1 MIPTYAIRFYRIYD
15 VGEEIDLAA
24 LETALASSMA
34 IARTGFVRVRP
45 TSMTMDEP
53 PLLLHLQP
61 AYAEVGGI
69 GCTFT
74 VVTRVFDFG
83 AVSICLIYGEKDAP
97 ASALQEAATRFT
109 GHDGL
114 DPLFTAALQQVRA
127 ILSPIVGDRSIDQD
141 FYDDYTIY
149 VSERLDESVD
159 PVALL
164 LGEKEDFSP
173 EIRQETLQNQLSYA
187 RDDRAILSWNG
198 AILISPQPPSDII
211 ELIEF
216 AAVQV
221 LELRFYDR
229 GLSRQMEKM
238 YDDIERA
245 DTLFWYSKVRQ
256 YRTLMKVLM
265 KTQTEV
271 SEIIEKV
278 NNLIKITD
286 DVYYA
291 RVYAMALKVLR
302 SQQWTE
308 SLNRRIGIIR
318 ENYGML
324 SDEVNV
330 QHSNFLEWV
339 VIILIAIEVI
349 LFLPSTL
356 H

>member
-1 MIPTYAIRFYRIYD
+1 MYAIRFYRIYD
-15 VGEEIDLAA
+15 IGEEIDLGD
-24 LETALASSMA
+24 LEKALASSMA

-45 TSMTMDEP
+45 TSMTIEEP
-53 PLLLHLQP
+53 PLLLRLQP
-61 AYAEVGGI
+61 AYAETGGA

-74 VVTRVFDFG
+74 VVSRVFDFG
-83 AVSICLIYGEKDAP
+83 AVSICLILEEMNAP
-97 ASALQEAATRFT
+97 ASALQDAADRFS
-109 GHDGL
+109 GNGVL
-114 DPLFTAALQQVRA
+114 DPHFSAALQQVRA
-127 ILSPIVGDRSIDQD
+127 ILAPNVGDRSIDED

-149 VSERLDESVD
+149 LSERLDESID

-198 AILISPQPPSDII
+198 AILISPQPPSDLI

-229 GLSRQMEKM
+229 ELSRQMEKM
-238 YDDIERA
+238 YDDIEVA
-245 DTLFWYSKVRQ
+245 DRLFWYSKVRQ
-256 YRTLMKVLM
+256 YHSLMKVLM
-265 KTQTEV
+265 RTQTEV
-271 SEIIEKV
+271 SEIVEKV
-278 NNLIKITD
+278 NNLIKITE

-318 ENYGML
+318 ENYRML
-324 SDEVNV
+324 SDEVDV

-339 VIILIAIEVI
+339 VIILIAFEVA
-349 LFLPSTL
+349 LFLPSAL

>member
-1 MIPTYAIRFYRIYD
+1 VYAIRFYRIYD
-15 VGEEIDLAA
+15 IGEEIDLGA
-24 LETALASSMA
+24 LEKALASSMA

-45 TSMTMDEP
+45 TSMTIEEP
-53 PLLLHLQP
+53 PLLLRLQP
-61 AYAEVGGI
+61 AYAETGGD
-69 GCTFT
+69 GYTLS
-74 VVTRVFDFG
+74 VVARVFDFG
-83 AVSICLIYGEKDAP
+83 AVSICLIIEEMNAP
-97 ASALQEAATRFT
+97 ASALQDAADHCS
-109 GHDGL
+109 GDGVL
-114 DPLFTAALQQVRA
+114 DPHFSCALQQVLE
-127 ILSPIVGDRSIDQD
+127 ILAPIVGDRSIDED

-149 VSERLDESVD
+149 LSERLDESID

-187 RDDRAILSWNG
+187 RGDRAILSWNG
-198 AILISPQPPSDII
+198 AILISPQPPSDLI

-229 GLSRQMEKM
+229 ELSRQLEKM
-238 YDDIERA
+238 YDDIELA
-245 DTLFWYSKVRQ
+245 DTLFWYSRIRQ
-256 YRTLMKVLM
+256 YHSLMKVLM
-265 KTQTEV
+265 QTQTEV
-271 SEIIEKV
+271 SEIVEKV
-278 NNLIKITD
+278 NNLIKITE

-302 SQQWTE
+302 SHQWTE

-318 ENYGML
+318 ENYRML
-324 SDEVNV
+324 SDEVDV

-339 VIILIAIEVI
+339 VIILIAIEVA
-349 LFLPSTL
+349 LFLPTAL

>member
-1 MIPTYAIRFYRIYD
+1 LYAIRYYRIYD
-15 VGEEIDLAA
+15 VGEEIDLGA
-24 LETALASSMA
+24 LEKALASSMA

-45 TSMTMDEP
+45 TSMTMEEP
-53 PLLLHLQP
+53 PLLLRLQP
-61 AYAEVGGI
+61 AYAEI
-69 GCTFT
+69 GSTSRTFT

-83 AVSICLIYGEKDAP
+83 AVSICLIYEETDAP
-97 ASALQEAATRFT
+97 ASELQDAASRLTAEE
-109 GHDGL
+109 GL
-114 DPLFTAALQQVRA
+114 DPHFSAALKQVRA
-127 ILSPIVGDRSIDQD
+127 ILSPIVGDRSIDED

-149 VSERLDESVD
+149 LSERLDESID

-164 LGEKEDFSP
+164 LGENEDFSP

-187 RDDRAILSWNG
+187 RDDRAILSWSA
-198 AILISPQPPSDII
+198 AILISPQHPSDLI

-229 GLSRQMEKM
+229 ELSRQMEKM
-238 YDDIERA
+238 YDDIELA
-245 DTLFWYSKVRQ
+245 DKLFWYSKIRQ
-256 YRTLMKVLM
+256 YHSLMKILM
-265 KTQTEV
+265 RTQTEV
-271 SEIIEKV
+271 SEIVEKV
-278 NNLIKITD
+278 NNLIKVTD

-318 ENYGML
+318 ENYRML
-324 SDEVNV
+324 SDEVDV

-339 VIILIAIEVI
+339 VIILIAIEVA
-349 LFLPSTL
+349 LFLPTTL